1 MDRDPLPS
9 TSASAHLPLLVKF
22 EAALSVV
29 CAVLAV
35 LTWFIPDWIERFFE
49 ASPDGGN
56 GETEWGIVL
65 IFAAA
70 SLMAGWAARREWR
83 RWRLEQREQRA

>member
-1 MDRDPLPS
+1 MDSDRMSSAPSSARWPLR
-9 TSASAHLPLLVKF
+9 VKA

-29 CAVLAV
+29 CALLAV
-35 LTWFIPDWIERFFE
+35 LTWFVPDWIERLFNVSSD
-49 ASPDGGN
+49 AGS

-70 SLMAGWAARREWR
+70 ALMAGWAARREWR
-83 RWRLEQREQRA
+83 RWVFEQRA

>member
-1 MDRDPLPS
+1 MDPNRLPS
-9 TSASAHLPLLVKF
+9 ASVSAHWPVLVKF

-29 CAVLAV
+29 CALLAV
-35 LTWFIPDWIERFFE
+35 LTWFIPDWIERIFE

-70 SLMAGWAARREWR
+70 ALMAGWAARREWR
-83 RWRLEQREQRA
+83 RWVLEQRA